1 MVLGYLIVI
10 SIVFFTILYLHFVLS
25 FSFNWEDINIKHS
38 WWCLTTFPNSSKF
51 NKNTPSCTSYFKRS
65 SWCLEMYSNMVFRVW
80 YINFKSPLAWFH
92 CWISSCLSFFIPFK
106 CIPSFPAERR
116 LCSSMNS
123 LYLLHILRFKGT
135 LLLIASK
142 ESSSSSGSFSLAY
155 SFLFI
160 FSFLASSFACLIA
173 AL

>member
-1 MVLGYLIVI
+1 MPETFLTDW
-10 SIVFFTILYLHFVLS
+10 FTIHQGNNWNHNRDNFYDFISWFSWDGVSSQFQTPRRPSNTLHYAR
-25 FSFNWEDINIKHS
+25 
-38 WWCLTTFPNSSKF
+38 
-51 NKNTPSCTSYFKRS
+51 YFKHS